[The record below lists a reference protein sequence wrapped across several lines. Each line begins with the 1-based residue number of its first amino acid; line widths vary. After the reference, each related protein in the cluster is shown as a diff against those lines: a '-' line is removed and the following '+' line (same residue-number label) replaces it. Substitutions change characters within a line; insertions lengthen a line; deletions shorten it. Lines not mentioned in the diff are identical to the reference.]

1 MNHSSTIH
9 QYVRSGDVAPALI
22 GWCTCSVFVVVQC
35 LAHQA
40 FVARV
45 AVDLAEAIICVCRE
59 WGVWVVIA
67 PALFACVRHM
77 QRSSGR
83 MPYVL
88 VCLGLLA
95 LALTFRTALSVAE
108 GTKELMTGLLYFF
121 PKYLG
126 TWLAVIIVGW
136 LLYIRM
142 KAPENQSSAVS
153 TEPARAANALLVSKG
168 RDECLVD
175 LDQVDSFSS
184 SRNYVDV
191 RCNGQTYLLRSTLK
205 QLEETLPAG
214 QFVRTHR
221 SHIVRIRSIQ
231 CIRTLPSGTGL
242 VLLNDGTSIALSKK
256 YYRSLDQYRR
266 SPLVSSAQTSC

>member
-1 MNHSSTIH
+1 MNHASMIP

-22 GWCTCSVFVVVQC
+22 GWCTFAVFVVVQC

-67 PALFACVRHM
+67 PALLACVRHM
-77 QRSSGR
+77 QRSSTR
-83 MPYVL
+83 TPYVL
-88 VCLGLLA
+88 ACLGLLA
-95 LALTFRTALSVAE
+95 LALGFRTVLSVAE
-108 GTKELMTGLLYFF
+108 GTQEMMVTLLYFF

-126 TWLAVIIVGW
+126 TWLAVIVAGW

-142 KAPENQSSAVS
+142 KPLESQTSAVS
-153 TEPARAANALLVSKG
+153 TEPVRTANALLVSKG

-175 LDQVDSFSS
+175 FDQIDSFSS

-205 QLEETLPAG
+205 QIEEALPAG

-221 SHIVRIRSIQ
+221 SHIVRIRAIQ
-231 CIRTLPSGTGL
+231 RIRMLPSGTGL
-242 VLLNDGTSIALSKK
+242 VLLNDGTSIGLSKK
-256 YYRSLDQYRR
+256 YYRSLNQYRG
-266 SPLVSSAQTSC
+266 SPLISSDQTVG